1 MFSFVLLVMVTTDG
15 RLNAKNTKK
24 RVCTNP
30 PPHTHKV
37 QGLVAVLGV
46 AESEERERE
55 SVTLHGGLLLLVVA
69 FESLC

>member
-24 RVCTNP
+24 RVCP
-30 PPHTHKV
+30 PPRYKV
-37 QGLVAVLGV
+37 LVALLGV

-55 SVTLHGGLLLLVVA
+55 SVTLHGGLLLVVA